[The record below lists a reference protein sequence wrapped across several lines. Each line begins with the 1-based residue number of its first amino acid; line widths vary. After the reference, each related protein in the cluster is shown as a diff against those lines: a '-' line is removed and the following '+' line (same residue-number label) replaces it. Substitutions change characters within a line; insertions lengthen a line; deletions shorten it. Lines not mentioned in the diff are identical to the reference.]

1 MLMGNLTRDPEV
13 RSTTGGTAVAELTL
27 AINRNF
33 QDKDGNKQEE
43 TTFADITFW
52 GRKAEVI
59 GEYVRKGDPLYVEGR
74 LTLDSWEDKETG
86 QKRSKLKVTGET
98 FEFLQ
103 GKASGRED
111 AVQPASNYERAQE
124 AARNPAPAN
133 VAPVNP
139 PAQGDDIPF

>member
-1 MLMGNLTRDPEV
+1 MGNLTRDPEI
-13 RSTTGGTAVAELTL
+13 RHTPAGMAVGEITIAS
-27 AINRNF
+27 NRTF

-43 TTFADITFW
+43 STFTDITFW

-103 GKASGRED
+103 GKASVRED
-111 AVQPASNYERAQE
+111 AVQPASNYERAHE
-124 AARNPAPAN
+124 AARNPALAT
-133 VAPVNP
+133 VAPVNH